1 MAKSSKG
8 RVTEMFNYVMTLIN
22 AIANYGNITNISM
35 SETYASIDF
44 TKSGEKYLV
53 TIMKEEKKN
62 DPV

>member
-1 MAKSSKG
+1 
-8 RVTEMFNYVMTLIN
+8 MFNKVMTIIN

-62 DPV
+62 DTV